1 MQQFAQLYK
10 SLDETNSSN
19 EKILLLRNYFA
30 VADAQDVLW
39 AVALMTHKR
48 PKRTVKV
55 SLIKEWAAE
64 LSGVPFW
71 LFEESYHIVG
81 DLAETISHI
90 TPEKDNTLNFSL
102 AECIQQIALLA
113 HKTEAEKKAY
123 IIAIWQHTNSW
134 VRFVF
139 NKLITGG
146 FRVGVSEKLIV
157 KALALWLNKEENQ
170 IAHRLMGN
178 WSPFETTLQALLLQ
192 ENFADNLSKP
202 YPFFLAYALEQ
213 APEELGNEN
222 DWLAEYKW
230 DGIRGQII
238 VRNNEIFIWTRGEEL
253 VTEKYPELHAL
264 KSFLPN
270 GTVLDGELMAYK
282 NNTILSFQHLQ
293 KRIGRKTVSKKLL
306 AEIPVAFFAYDIL
319 EHNGQDIRELPLT
332 HRRELLEKLLVNI
345 NHAGVVLL
353 SEKVTFSSW
362 SELINIQ
369 ANARNINA
377 EGLMLKNLNAPY
389 EVGRKKGNWWKWKVS
404 PYTIDAVMIYAMQGH
419 GRRANLFTDYTFAVW
434 DNGALVPFAKAYS
447 GLTDK
452 EILAVDKFVKLNTIE
467 KFGPVRSVKAE
478 LVFEIAFE
486 GIALSTRHKSGIAL
500 RFPRI
505 ARWRK
510 DKPAAEANTLDDL
523 KSLFL
528 VKENAE

>member
-1 MQQFAQLYK
+1 
-10 SLDETNSSN
+10 
-19 EKILLLRNYFA
+19 
-30 VADAQDVLW
+30 
-39 AVALMTHKR
+39 
-48 PKRTVKV
+48 
-55 SLIKEWAAE
+55 
-64 LSGVPFW
+64 
-71 LFEESYHIVG
+71 
-81 DLAETISHI
+81 
-90 TPEKDNTLNFSL
+90 
-102 AECIQQIALLA
+102 
-113 HKTEAEKKAY
+113 
-123 IIAIWQHTNSW
+123 
-134 VRFVF
+134 
-139 NKLITGG
+139 
-146 FRVGVSEKLIV
+146 
-157 KALALWLNKEENQ
+157 
-170 IAHRLMGN
+170 
-178 WSPFETTLQALLLQ
+178 
-192 ENFADNLSKP
+192 
-202 YPFFLAYALEQ
+202 LAYALEQ

-253 VTEKYPELHAL
+253 VTEKYPELYAL
-264 KSFLPN
+264 KNILPN

-319 EHNGQDIRELPLT
+319 EHNGQDIRELPLM
-332 HRRELLEKLLVNI
+332 HRRELLEKLLANI